1 MSRLPELSDP
11 GAAPSRNLG
20 ATEFPTAQMELQ
32 RVIGARFHALGL
44 RHDLRTRRRLPHTS
58 DGRLRIGLRDDII
71 ACIAAIS

>member
-1 MSRLPELSDP
+1 MRRLPELSDP
-11 GAAPSRNLG
+11 GAAPSRT
-20 ATEFPTAQMELQ
+20 TEFPTAQLELQ